1 MFSDVVKHF
10 KSITNTTCLCPS
22 KEKKILPPKN
32 TLKIMEMR
40 NQAANDPLTFGPRRA
55 KQAKGSL
62 LI

>member
-10 KSITNTTCLCPS
+10 KSITNTTRLCPS
-22 KEKKILPPKN
+22 KETPPSQN